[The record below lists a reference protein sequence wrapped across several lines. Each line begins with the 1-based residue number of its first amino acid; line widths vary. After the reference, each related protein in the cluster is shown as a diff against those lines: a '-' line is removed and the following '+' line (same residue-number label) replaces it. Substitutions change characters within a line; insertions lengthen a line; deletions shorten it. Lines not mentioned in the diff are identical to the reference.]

1 MLGSGGGVPPGA
13 VPPFGSTTTRARNSA
28 APERYGRQSTA
39 RPQQRQKC
47 RTRAGARWPGPERYE
62 LPRHRRPRWQASC
75 YFGSIADMKV
85 SVSIPDED
93 VEFLDNYTKTHQIES
108 RSAALHRAIR
118 LLRASELGDA
128 YAAAFTEWAD
138 DSANDAWD
146 NAVVDS

>member
-1 MLGSGGGVPPGA
+1 MPA
-13 VPPFGSTTTRARNSA
+13 YSTIG
-28 APERYGRQSTA
+28 E
-39 RPQQRQKC
+39 
-47 RTRAGARWPGPERYE
+47 
-62 LPRHRRPRWQASC
+62 
-75 YFGSIADMKV
+75 
-85 SVSIPDED
+85 
-93 VEFLDNYTKTHQIES
+93 IES

>member
-1 MLGSGGGVPPGA
+1 
-13 VPPFGSTTTRARNSA
+13 
-28 APERYGRQSTA
+28 
-39 RPQQRQKC
+39 
-47 RTRAGARWPGPERYE
+47 
-62 LPRHRRPRWQASC
+62 
-75 YFGSIADMKV
+75 MKV

-93 VEFLDNYTKTHQIES
+93 VEFLDNYTKTHQIGS

-138 DSANDAWD
+138 DAANDAWD